1 MSGKAGVL
9 TQVVSSGAP
18 QVGAHGPEMA
28 EGEEWG
34 REGGQVFSSPFW
46 CMVEATFT
54 NWALSFKLGFNLMF
68 KLFVNSCVYFSI
80 GTEFDK
86 ERFVNYWLP
95 QKLLH

>member
-54 NWALSFKLGFNLMF
+54 N
-68 KLFVNSCVYFSI
+68 
-80 GTEFDK
+80 
-86 ERFVNYWLP
+86 
-95 QKLLH
+95 